1 MHAMSVEKRI
11 KGQTLRNTLKPII
24 SPATSPTL
32 AISAERS
39 PGLEMDYTDTNTQNI
54 KRDFLVGKTSFEN
67 AQGG

>member
-24 SPATSPTL
+24 SPATSSTL

-39 PGLEMDYTDTNTQNI
+39 PGLEMDYTNI
-54 KRDFLVGKTSFEN
+54 SSKTILYLVLTGLETV
-67 AQGG
+67 